1 MKTFL
6 VTMVFILIAPVFLTS
21 GGSKE
26 ESGRDTVKNLVSE
39 GQFVAK
45 SFVDVEAYLDDYRLE
60 YTPDKDA
67 ALSLFAEVD
76 KPVTFYWGDM
86 VTLQVVVA
94 TNNEGFY
101 PVVPFSYVLF
111 FNDPDILKDQNTTS
125 KIAIALKK
133 LITQKKPDQRIFVF
147 LQKDNLLEEIAWDTD
162 IDELLHRAEIQAQRT
177 NPEEAL
183 ENMLIAGESI
193 NSSAPTKY
201 LWVLGKPVADSK
213 ADIRD
218 ISYLI
223 AAYGS
228 TTTEISFCGYN
239 ESFRAETVNRI
250 VSQYGGNSYYISEN
264 KDISSI
270 ISDDY
275 IFYQCPAVS
284 NLLVS
289 VHTCG
294 ITPQQSP
301 IRIYTQNSMGPNEYH
316 TFLVQMKVP
325 SQIEYQNML
334 KKSKEEK
341 EKQETPENYPLALVT
356 YQYYNHTNGKMEFGS
371 KAISVKYGRDYVEYQ
386 LSANP
391 RVEKSK
397 VILNTARLLK
407 TIAYQVRSR
416 QFEMA
421 IISIR
426 NHVKMLEDVNRFFN
440 DPLITEDIA
449 TLNQYK
455 ILIAEQKRNPGRG
468 AKIYYELRRR
478 KY

>member
-6 VTMVFILIAPVFLTS
+6 VTMIFIIIAPVFLIAS
-21 GGSKE
+21 GQKE
-26 ESGRDTVKNLVSE
+26 AGRDTVKNMVSE

-67 ALSLFAEVD
+67 ALSVFVEVD
-76 KPVTFYWGDM
+76 KPVTFYWGDTI
-86 VTLQVVVA
+86 TLQVVVA
-94 TNNEGFY
+94 TSNKDFF
-101 PVVPFSYVLF
+101 PIVPFSYVLF
-111 FNDPDILKDQNTTS
+111 FNDPDIFKNRDMSS
-125 KIAIALKK
+125 KIAMALKK
-133 LITQKKPDQRIFVF
+133 LIIQKKPGERIFVF
-147 LQKDNLLEEIAWDTD
+147 LQKDNLLEEIAWDAD
-162 IDELLHRAEIQAQRT
+162 INDLLHRAEIQAQRT
-177 NPEEAL
+177 NPEVVL
-183 ENMLIAGESI
+183 EHMLVAGESI

-201 LWVLGKPVADSK
+201 LWVLGKPFADSK

-228 TTTEISFCGYN
+228 TATEISFCGYN
-239 ESFRAETVNRI
+239 GSFRAETVNRI
-250 VSQYGGNSYYISEN
+250 VNQYGGNSYYISDN

-275 IFYQCPAVS
+275 TFYQRPAVS

-294 ITPQQSP
+294 ISPQQSP
-301 IRIYTQNSMGPNEYH
+301 IRIYTQNSMGSDEYH
-316 TFLVQMKVP
+316 TFLVRMKVP

-334 KKSKEEK
+334 KKSKDEK
-341 EKQETPENYPLALVT
+341 EKQETPENYPLTIVT
-356 YQYYNHTNGKMEFGS
+356 YQYYNHTNGKMEYGS
-371 KAISVKYGRDYVEYQ
+371 KAVSVKYGSDYAEYR

-397 VILNTARLLK
+397 AIINTARLLRI
-407 TIAYQVRSR
+407 IASQVRSR
-416 QFEMA
+416 QFERA

-426 NHVKMLEDVNRFFN
+426 NHVKMLENVNRFFN
-440 DPLITEDIA
+440 DPLIAEDIA
-449 TLNQYK
+449 TLKQYK
-455 ILIAEQKRNPGRG
+455 ILIAEQKRNPGKG
-468 AKIYYELRRR
+468 VKIYYELGRR